1 MSSSRTL
8 LWCGA
13 LVFTGITQASD
24 TITQRTL
31 TEQKVTAP
39 VEQFSVLPATC
50 ITLRQGRKC
59 FATITIKLT
68 LSAIGNYCLYQQG
81 IDEPIQCWSRV
92 ATHQFSVPF
101 ESSEKVVYQLKDQQS
116 HQIIAQAGVEV
127 SWVHQ
132 ATSRKR
138 RWRLF

>member
-1 MSSSRTL
+1 M
-8 LWCGA
+8 
-13 LVFTGITQASD
+13 TQASD
-24 TITQRTL
+24 TTTAGAA
-31 TEQKVTAP
+31 TEQNIATP

-68 LSAIGNYCLYQQG
+68 LSAAGSYCLYQQG
-81 IDEPIQCWSRV
+81 IDEPIQCWNQVS
-92 ATHQFSVPF
+92 THQFSVPF

-116 HQIIAQAGVEV
+116 HHIIAQAGVEV